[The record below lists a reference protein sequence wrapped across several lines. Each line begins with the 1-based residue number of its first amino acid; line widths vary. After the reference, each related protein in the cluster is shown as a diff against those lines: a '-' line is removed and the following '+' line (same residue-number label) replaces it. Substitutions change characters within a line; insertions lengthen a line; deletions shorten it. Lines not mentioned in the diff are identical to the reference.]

1 MSSKIMSINQLSS
14 CASLL
19 MLQCFKIKIIEVC
32 FGYSWEGMD
41 KLSTAPNSR
50 VQCKHF
56 LYFSS
61 KSVGLHEWWLA
72 RKPLKYW
79 ACISLHSC
87 YLKYCFQSSMTN
99 PSRCVQFLGPVS
111 FLVPGY
117 ITWCSYIVTLARRL
131 FILRMFLTILIFILL
146 HSRCLDL
153 ANCWYKILCADY
165 GERLMFLLM
174 SLPSGYLQPSSIVV
188 FSVIS
193 VLSTNL
199 TKNKKYI
206 ITMHA
211 HTAISKKVVGRKA
224 KSSSQDRKVMLVVSN
239 LPFASKQSLH

>member
-1 MSSKIMSINQLSS
+1 MSSKIMSINQLS

-19 MLQCFKIKIIEVC
+19 MMQCFKIKIIEVC

-61 KSVGLHEWWLA
+61 KSAGLHEWWLA

-79 ACISLHSC
+79 ECISLHSC
-87 YLKYCFQSSMTN
+87 YSHILLPVQYDKPFEMCAV
-99 PSRCVQFLGPVS
+99 SRPVS
-111 FLVPGY
+111 FLVLGY

-131 FILRMFLTILIFILL
+131 FILRMFLTILIFILP
-146 HSRCLDL
+146 HIRCLDL
-153 ANCWYKILCADY
+153 ANCWYKILCADH
-165 GERLMFLLM
+165 GEWLMFLLM
-174 SLPSGYLQPSSIVV
+174 SLPSGYLQASSIVV

-224 KSSSQDRKVMLVVSN
+224 KSSSQDHKVMLVVSN
-239 LPFASKQSLH
+239 LPFAGKQSFH